1 MTFKRDCS
9 LSVDQRVHNIPEH
22 HEILLVRD
30 RNLTFQNFNSS
41 KQTSII
47 PLIDKVS
54 FKTIKLCNQGPCVCA
69 LIFFL
74 VVHKSVTMYSTK

>member
-54 FKTIKLCNQGPCVCA
+54 FKTIKLCNQGPCAHKFVCA
-69 LIFFL
+69 LIFFWL
-74 VVHKSVTMYSTK
+74 YIKA